1 MKKKIMLVLFAL
13 VVSMSGFAQVSW
25 NVKGGLNMS
34 TYVGDNTDDAKFK
47 PGVRIGVGM
56 EYALSEIM
64 SLQPS
69 LYLSSKG
76 AKFSGSANFL
86 EENIKGDITFNQT
99 YLELPVNL
107 QFRFN
112 AAGNTN
118 IVVAGGPYFAY
129 GIGGKTTATVTAG
142 DNSIKEK
149 ADTFGKDG
157 VDLNRFDAGI
167 NIEAGLEFGAILV
180 GINTQLGVCR
190 LGESGSPRNANI
202 GVTVGYKF

>member
-1 MKKKIMLVLFAL
+1 MKKRIMLVLFAL

-25 NVKGGLNMS
+25 SVKGGLNMS
-34 TYVGDNTDDAKFK
+34 TYVGKNTDDAKFK

-86 EENIKGDITFNQT
+86 GKDFKGDVTYNQT

-129 GIGGKTTATVTAG
+129 GIGGKTTNTVAAGGNSVKRKSIHSEKMGAT
-142 DNSIKEK
+142 
-149 ADTFGKDG
+149 
-157 VDLNRFDAGI
+157 
-167 NIEAGLEFGAILV
+167 
-180 GINTQLGVCR
+180 
-190 LGESGSPRNANI
+190 
-202 GVTVGYKF
+202 

>member
-1 MKKKIMLVLFAL
+1 
-13 VVSMSGFAQVSW
+13 
-25 NVKGGLNMS
+25 MS
-34 TYVGDNTDDAKFK
+34 TYVGKNTDDAKFK

-76 AKFSGSANFL
+76 AKFSGSTNVLGKDF
-86 EENIKGDITFNQT
+86 KGDVTYNQT

-129 GIGGKTTATVTAG
+129 GIGGKTTNTVAAG
-142 DNSIKEK
+142 GNSVEK
-149 ADTFGKDG
+149 KVDTFGKDG
-157 VDLNRFDAGI
+157 SNLNRFDAGI